1 MAIVDSDGMLIDV
14 LITPRRYTALEHGD
28 LKVLNAIIVHQT
40 DSYDSDSVFSSYS
53 GNSGIG
59 AHFLIERDGK
69 IYQTASL
76 KKRCF
81 HVGKRIK
88 SKCVDLE
95 MNTCDATR
103 AKMLAAGLGYSI
115 AAIDKLERQKTY
127 PDRYPTNSDSVG
139 IELVGKFEKTTN
151 AYQAVSAQQNT
162 SLQYLIDI
170 VYELYSITSND
181 VYKHPQVSYKNPGE
195 AGTALWK

>member
-1 MAIVDSDGMLIDV
+1 MTEVNTDGMLNDP
-14 LITPRRYTALEHGD
+14 LITARRYTALEHGD
-28 LKVLNAIIVHQT
+28 LKQLSAILVHQT
-40 DSYDSDSVFSSYS
+40 DSYNSDSVFSSYS

-59 AHFLIERDGK
+59 AHFPIEPNGK

-88 SKCVDLE
+88 SKCVDLQLS
-95 MNTCDATR
+95 TCDATR

-115 AAIDKLERQKTY
+115 AAIDKLERDKNY
-127 PDRYPTNSDSVG
+127 PDRYPTNSDSIG
-139 IELVGKFEKTTN
+139 IELVGKYEQVSKT
-151 AYQAVSAQQNT
+151 YQIVSSQQNT
-162 SLQYLIDI
+162 ALQYLIDI
-170 VYELYSITSND
+170 IYSLYQITSKD
-181 VYKHPQVSYKNPGE
+181 VYRHPQVSYKNPGE